1 MKPKNN
7 QILKIRALF
16 DSGSQRTFISERV
29 TKILKL
35 TSERKE
41 NVSLNTFANSL
52 SKDSLANRVKL
63 NILPRVD
70 SEKKSF
76 DISALCSPLICL
88 PLKKQHLN
96 YVQNLPEFVELN
108 FADTGD
114 TGNEIDLL
122 IGSGFN

>member
-1 MKPKNN
+1 M
-7 QILKIRALF
+7 
-16 DSGSQRTFISERV
+16 
-29 TKILKL
+29 
-35 TSERKE
+35 
-41 NVSLNTFANSL
+41 
-52 SKDSLANRVKL
+52 KL

-76 DISALCSPLICL
+76 DISALCSPLVCL